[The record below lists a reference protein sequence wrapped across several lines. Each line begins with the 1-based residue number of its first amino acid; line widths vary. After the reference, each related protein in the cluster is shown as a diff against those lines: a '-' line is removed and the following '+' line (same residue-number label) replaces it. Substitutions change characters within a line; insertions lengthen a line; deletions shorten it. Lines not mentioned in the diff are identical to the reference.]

1 MTLFLNLSV
10 SDKLIKWS
18 IMYLWSY
25 LTQITSTGII
35 SSHLSAAFPNS
46 LCIPSNN
53 AVISCYFNSDTVL
66 WAIYLLLDN
75 GLGKCTKLGDVFLAL
90 SFSLALPKDLS
101 QLTTPSC
108 FSPAT
113 TTFGA
118 PTSCYTGSSMSLCSV
133 TMIFDSCCW
142 KKTTNLQ

>member
-10 SDKLIKWS
+10 SDKLIKWP
-18 IMYLWSY
+18 IMYLWRY

-35 SSHLSAAFPNS
+35 SSHLSTAFPNS
-46 LCIPSNN
+46 LHIPSNN
-53 AVISCYFNSDTVL
+53 AVISCSFNSDTVL

-75 GLGKCTKLGDVFLAL
+75 GLQKCTKLGDVFLAL

-101 QLTTPSC
+101 QLTTLSC
-108 FSPAT
+108 FSPA

-118 PTSCYTGSSMSLCSV
+118 PTSCYAGSSMSICSV
-133 TMIFDSCCW
+133 TMMFESCYW